1 VCAVVLQVGALDEQ
15 SAFVLHVVRQVLEL
29 AHT

>member
-1 VCAVVLQVGALDEQ
+1 VGALDEQ